1 VVHPQIATF
10 ARLADGNTAP
20 VRKIEGQK
28 TLMART
34 MHAISYDEIHDEI
47 MVPQELAQAILTFR
61 GGANGEEPPIR
72 VIQGP
77 LTQMHQPDVLYLDA
91 VHNEIFVPQR
101 DPINKILVFQR
112 DANGNVAP
120 IRILRPS
127 GDVRFGNSVAID
139 PVNNLLLVAGS
150 VTGGSRSQARL
161 LIYNRTDEGMVA
173 PKAAIGGPNSHYNGG
188 AMAVYPPK
196 GWIIVASNWGGRN
209 RVSDLANDDGYVGV
223 WSIQDSGDVPPRWI
237 VGGPNG
243 IFQQIRNVALDPRNK
258 GLIVADK
265 RLNSVL
271 TFYFPEMF

>member
-1 VVHPQIATF
+1 
-10 ARLADGNTAP
+10 
-20 VRKIEGQK
+20 
-28 TLMART
+28 MART

-61 GGANGEEPPIR
+61 GGANGEEAPIR
-72 VIQGP
+72 VIQGS

-91 VHNEIFVPQR
+91 AHNEIFVPQS

-112 DANGNVAP
+112 EANGNVAP

-127 GDVRFGNSVAID
+127 GEIRFGNSVAID

-150 VTGGSRSQARL
+150 VTSGDRRQSRL
-161 LIYNRTDEGMVA
+161 FIYNRTDEGTVA
-173 PKAAIGGPNSHYNGG
+173 PKAVIGGPNSHYNGG

-223 WSIQDSGDVPPRWI
+223 WSIQDSGDAPPRWI

-243 IFQQIRNVALDPRNK
+243 IFQQIRNVALDPKNK
-258 GLIVADK
+258 SLIVADK

-271 TFYFPEMF
+271 TFYFPEMY